1 MPQVS
6 VIIPVYNVEKY
17 LRQCLDSVINQTLE
31 DIEIICVNDGS
42 TDKSREI
49 LNEYA
54 YKDSRII
61 VIHKENGGLASARN
75 EGLKHVTGKYCH
87 FLDSDDY
94 IEKNLYEYAVKI
106 FENFDIDYFSFSSK
120 SFIDGEGII
129 QNQQDMDNYIFT
141 KRDGLYDVNFDIGL
155 NTNIHVWNKIFKTK
169 NIKKNNLHFI
179 NGLLY
184 EDIYFMWMYIFLSQ
198 KAYFEQ
204 NIFHHYRIRPDSIME
219 KSTKN
224 LDYKTGIDHML
235 NWYEIYKTV
244 SSNENMFLQNYG
256 NLLKL
261 LDLYRLRTKEMIL
274 PEDKYKVEILKEKY
288 YTEMQQKKLEIENA
302 QKPMKYSFW
311 ENIFSIKNSNDKKY
325 KVITILGIK
334 IKLKRSRKNVQK

>member
-54 YKDSRII
+54 YKDSRIV

-94 IEKNLYEYAVKI
+94 IEKKLYEYAVKI

-120 SFIDGEGII
+120 SVSPEL
-129 QNQQDMDNYIFT
+129 
-141 KRDGLYDVNFDIGL
+141 RNFKYAL
-155 NTNIHVWNKIFKTK
+155 
-169 NIKKNNLHFI
+169 
-179 NGLLY
+179 
-184 EDIYFMWMYIFLSQ
+184 ESLSQ
-198 KAYFEQ
+198 I
-204 NIFHHYRIRPDSIME
+204 N
-219 KSTKN
+219 
-224 LDYKTGIDHML
+224 
-235 NWYEIYKTV
+235 
-244 SSNENMFLQNYG
+244 SS
-256 NLLKL
+256 
-261 LDLYRLRTKEMIL
+261 
-274 PEDKYKVEILKEKY
+274 
-288 YTEMQQKKLEIENA
+288 
-302 QKPMKYSFW
+302 
-311 ENIFSIKNSNDKKY
+311 
-325 KVITILGIK
+325 
-334 IKLKRSRKNVQK
+334 